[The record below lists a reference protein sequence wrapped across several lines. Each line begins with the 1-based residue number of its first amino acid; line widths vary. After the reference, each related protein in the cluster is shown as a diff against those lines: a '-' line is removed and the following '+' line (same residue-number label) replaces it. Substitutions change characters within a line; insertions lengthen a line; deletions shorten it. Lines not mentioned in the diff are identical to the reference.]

1 MKVSDSLSSLYLL
14 SANVRLGADNPGRN
28 ATADTGKDSQSFVP
42 TVTPGKPPS
51 LGFENDLWLSSG
63 HQQAASSASADLFAE
78 FMEWSEMTPA
88 ERIRAEMLEERG
100 LSEDDLAAMPDEARE
115 TVEEDIR
122 RAIEQVLG
130 ISETTSSAYGTAAN
144 GE

>member
-1 MKVSDSLSSLYLL
+1 
-14 SANVRLGADNPGRN
+14 
-28 ATADTGKDSQSFVP
+28 
-42 TVTPGKPPS
+42 
-51 LGFENDLWLSSG
+51 
-63 HQQAASSASADLFAE
+63 
-78 FMEWSEMTPA
+78 MEWSEMTPA

-130 ISETTSSAYGTAAN
+130 
-144 GE
+144 